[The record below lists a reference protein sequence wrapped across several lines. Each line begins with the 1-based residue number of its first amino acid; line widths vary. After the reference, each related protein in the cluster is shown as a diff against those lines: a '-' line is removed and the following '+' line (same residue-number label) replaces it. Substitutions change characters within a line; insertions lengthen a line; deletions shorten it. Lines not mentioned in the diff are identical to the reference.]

1 MGGLEVCRLV
11 QPVRVVEDRLIHEKD
26 LEIIGY
32 LSAEKCL
39 WEHEGDYDTPEKFK
53 EELGKKRAATTRL
66 SALFFQP
73 RRLSLCM
80 ATRSLYRPCSK

>member
-1 MGGLEVCRLV
+1 MCRLV

-32 LSAEKCL
+32 LSEEKCL

-66 SALFFQP
+66 SGTVLPTTPFKP
-73 RRLSLCM
+73 VHGYKVSLQAVQQIVQC
-80 ATRSLYRPCSK
+80 